1 MRVRHLSMKSY
12 RGIGTLE
19 LDFPDEG
26 PVALIGINGSGKTSV
41 LNCISK
47 LLISLTN
54 KINGQD
60 DSSKI
65 IFDEE
70 DIALS
75 GEDDELKNEIVLE
88 YSIEA
93 IQKSWDNKDKML
105 RADL

>member
-12 RGIGTLE
+12 RGIGNLE